1 MLSLELIRNDPEMV
15 RRAMESRGASAPIDE
30 LLELDQQRRSAIAE
44 ADQLRARRNAVSR
57 ELGQAKERPAEL
69 IEEMRKLQG
78 KKTIEL
84 CKRYLDEDKPELG
97 ISQIGEPSYYR
108 RRTSKDSNLNMDK
121 SLAEQFDLLRTVDNK
136 RYPAYFKFRGH
147 TYSLEIK
154 KIN

>member
-69 IEEMRKLQG
+69 IEEMRG
-78 KKTIEL
+78 VGARIREL
-84 CKRYLDEDKPELG
+84 EDVIRVADEG
-97 ISQIGEPSYYR
+97 INAHLLNIPNVPREDAPIGLTEE
-108 RRTSKDSNLNMDK
+108 SN
-121 SLAEQFDLLRTVDNK
+121 VV
-136 RYPAYFKFRGH
+136 
-147 TYSLEIK
+147 
-154 KIN
+154 